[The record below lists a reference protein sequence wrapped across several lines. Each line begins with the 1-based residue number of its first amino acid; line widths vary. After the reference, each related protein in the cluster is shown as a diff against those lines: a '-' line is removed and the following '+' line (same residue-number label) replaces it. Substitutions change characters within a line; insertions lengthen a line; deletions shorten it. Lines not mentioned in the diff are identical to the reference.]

1 MHRHAAL
8 CLSFASLAFLL
19 SLPCPAAVSHGFR
32 VPEGFEVSLYAGDD
46 LAHDIFSMTTDAKGR
61 IVVAG
66 KDYVKILHDTDGDGK
81 ADQATLFVKAS
92 KSGAHGLY
100 FDGHDLIMNGDG
112 GIRRWR
118 DTDGDGV
125 ADGEPEFWL
134 RTERDGEHSANGIVK
149 GPDGW
154 FYLICGNDAG
164 ISREHAKLPGSPVKQ
179 VNAGALVRI
188 SPDGKTSE
196 VLAHG
201 FRNPY
206 DLDFHPF
213 GNVFTYDADGERDHH
228 LPWYSGTRMFDIA
241 IGAHHGWVLKGWSHA
256 WNRPP
261 AWPDNTE
268 RLWEVGR
275 GSPTGVFVYRHRAFP
290 EHYRNSLFSIC
301 WTYGRIYHF
310 PLTRRGSTFDTQ
322 MEIFMETAGD
332 TGFAPVDAVVGPN
345 GDLFV
350 AIGGRGTIGSV
361 FRVKY
366 REGDTPVP
374 RARAGGLHPPPVGPS
389 NSKGGAPQSSGQ
401 ALREVLSAPQ
411 PLASWSRAKWVPQA
425 KELGSDAFSE
435 AIENEALP
443 VLERIRAVEISVEL
457 FGGIDPRIVRR
468 NLGINWTWS
477 QPSELAARIVWAL
490 SLGAGGYSTR
500 DGQHVAMQIPTPHIT
515 DYDFG
520 NFVSTFEVRDGL
532 AAATRSSDPRI
543 ARAGW
548 EAILRWPNY
557 GLWNDTNS
565 PGHYGL
571 LDFWARVKP
580 DWYRGLNSNDRRVR
594 TATVLAARSP
604 AFTNFTNTPVPRQ
617 LTERQR
623 LGILRIYGPERSDD
637 PNWQSH
643 YFNNATFVAATS
655 RDPVTRLDA
664 VRLLQLGLGDVKLVQ
679 DKPDTY
685 DGFVASK
692 TEDIPT
698 PLRQHVVERL
708 SPAFPSGH
716 ADLDRELGRLL
727 AMLSADAPGLLE
739 RVSTKLTDTSPVED
753 DIHYLMI
760 VARLPGPR
768 SIEFSVHIARAV
780 AGLHHKMQADKKEPS
795 TYWPVRVADMFSR
808 LLERDAKLDA
818 ALVAA
823 PNFGLPDHALFAR
836 RFEKSEH
843 PYAARVLLAALR
855 SGAGVPPA
863 SPGVPPANS
872 PPAPLACTSEL
883 IAFLAVLPDAD
894 LFPALRQQ
902 WPHARLQ
909 DAILR
914 VLARAPQAED
924 RERFLAALGSFQP
937 AVVELAAKSL
947 AKLDGEATPKELG
960 TALASL
966 RRHCAAPKE
975 KAARTALA
983 ELLAKWS
990 GRSFAVTESGDLMKA
1005 YAAWFEW
1012 FAHAHPAAAK
1022 ELLGGDED
1030 TAAFLKRL
1038 PTIAW
1043 DSGDAT
1049 KGQRLYEERMCHRCH
1064 STSTRIGP
1072 DLTGVASRLSREDL
1086 FIAIL
1091 DPSRDISPTYLPKQ
1105 LTTKSGG
1112 SYTGF
1117 LVYDSPTAKLIQ
1129 TGPDTT
1135 VRITGDEVTSVTD
1148 TRVSLM
1154 PVGLLSGLKDT
1165 EVADFYAFLKTLKK

>member
-1 MHRHAAL
+1 MHRSATIDRL
-8 CLSFASLAFLL
+8 LLASSTLLLVLA
-19 SLPCPAAVSHGFR
+19 LPCSAAVSHGFR

-46 LAHDIFSMTTDAKGR
+46 LAHDIFSMTTDARGR
-61 IVVAG
+61 IAVAG

-81 ADQATLFVKAS
+81 ADKATLFVKAS
-92 KSGAHGLY
+92 KTGAHGMY
-100 FDGHDLIMNGDG
+100 FDGNDLIMNGDG

-125 ADGEPEFWL
+125 ADGEPEFWF

-164 ISREHAKLPGSPVKQ
+164 ISAEHAKLPGSPIKQ

-206 DLDFHPF
+206 DLDFHPL
-213 GNVFTYDADGERDHH
+213 GQVFTYDADGERDHH
-228 LPWYSGTRMFDIA
+228 LPWYAGTRIFDIA
-241 IGAHHGWVLKGWSHA
+241 TGAHHGWVLKGWGHA

-290 EHYRNSLFSIC
+290 ARYRDGLFAIC

-310 PLTRRGSTFDTQ
+310 PLTRRGSTFDTK

-332 TGFAPVDAVVGPN
+332 TGFAPVDAVVGPD

-361 FRVKY
+361 FRVHYTGKL
-366 REGDTPVP
+366 PVEKP
-374 RARAGGLHPPPVGPS
+374 ATDP
-389 NSKGGAPQSSGQ
+389 
-401 ALREVLSAPQ
+401 LRQVLSAPQ
-411 PLASWSRAKWVPQA
+411 PLASWSRAKWVPLA
-425 KELGSDAFSE
+425 KQLGSGAFSD
-435 AIENEALP
+435 AIENESLP
-443 VLERIRAVEISVEL
+443 LLERIRAVEISVEL
-457 FGGIDPRIVRR
+457 FGGVYPKIVRKLIDI
-468 NLGINWTWS
+468 NGINGTWW
-477 QPSELAARIVWAL
+477 QPSELGARLVWAL
-490 SLGAGGYSTR
+490 SLGPGSYSTR
-500 DGQHVAMQIPTPHIT
+500 DGQHIAMQIPNRQIA
-515 DYDFG
+515 DYDWE
-520 NFVSTFEVRDGL
+520 NFEETYPVRDGL
-532 AAATRSSDPRI
+532 AAATRSPDPRI

-565 PGHYGL
+565 LGHYDL
-571 LDFWARVKP
+571 FNTWSRVQPEP
-580 DWYRGLNSNDRRVR
+580 DWYRGLNSDDRRVR

-604 AFTNFTNTPVPRQ
+604 AFTNFVNTPVPRQ

-623 LGILRIYGPERSDD
+623 LGILRIYGPERGDD
-637 PNWQSH
+637 PNWQTH
-643 YFNNATFVAATS
+643 YFNNAAFVAATS

-664 VRLLQLGLGDVKLVQ
+664 VRLLQLGLGDVKLMQ

-698 PLRQHVVERL
+698 PLRQHVIERL
-708 SPAFPSGH
+708 SPAFPTGH

-727 AMLSADAPGLLE
+727 GMLSADSPGLLE
-739 RVSTKLTDTSPVED
+739 RVAAKLTDSSTVED
-753 DIHYLMI
+753 DIHYLM
-760 VARLPGPR
+760 VAARLQGPR
-768 SIEFSVHIARAV
+768 PIEVSIRVARAV
-780 AGLHHKMQADKKEPS
+780 AGLHQKMLADKKEPS
-795 TYWPVRVADMFSR
+795 RFWPVRVADMFSR
-808 LLERDAKLDA
+808 LLERDAKLAA
-818 ALVAA
+818 ALVASS
-823 PNFGLPDHALFAR
+823 NFGLPDHALFAQ
-836 RFEKSEH
+836 RFENPEQ
-843 PYAARVLLAALR
+843 PDAARRLLI
-855 SGAGVPPA
+855 
-863 SPGVPPANS
+863 
-872 PPAPLACTSEL
+872 APQWSSEL
-883 IAFLAVLPDAD
+883 VAFLAVLPDAE

-902 WPHARLQ
+902 WSQASLQ
-909 DAILR
+909 DALLR
-914 VLARAPQAED
+914 VFARNPLQDD
-924 RERFLAALGSFQP
+924 RARFVTALGSFQP
-937 AVVELAAKSL
+937 AVVEIAAKSL
-947 AKLDGEATPKELG
+947 AKLDGEASPKELAA
-960 TALASL
+960 ALTSL

-975 KAARTALA
+975 KAARTALSD
-983 ELLAKWS
+983 LLAKWS
-990 GRSFAVTESGDLMKA
+990 GQSITITEAGDLVKA
-1005 YAAWFEW
+1005 YAPWFEW
-1012 FAHAHPAAAK
+1012 FAQAHPATAK

-1038 PTIAW
+1038 PSIAW
-1043 DSGDAT
+1043 DSGDA
-1049 KGQRLYEERMCHRCH
+1049 KRGQRLYEERMCHRCH

-1091 DPSRDISPTYLPKQ
+1091 DPSRDISPTYLPK
-1105 LTTKSGG
+1105 LVTTKSGG

-1117 LVYDSPTAKLIQ
+1117 MVYDSPTAKLVQ

-1135 VRITGDEVTSVTD
+1135 VRLLGDEVTGVVD

-1154 PVGLLSGLKDT
+1154 PTGLLAGLKDS
-1165 EVADFYAFLKTLKK
+1165 ELADFYAFLKTLRK

>member
-1 MHRHAAL
+1 MHRRAAL
-8 CLSFASLAFLL
+8 LLLL
-19 SLPCPAAVSHGFR
+19 SAFALPSSAAVSHGFR
-32 VPEGFEVSLYAGDD
+32 VPDGFEVSLYAGDD

-61 IVVAG
+61 LAVAG

-81 ADQATLFVKAS
+81 ADKATLFLKAS
-92 KSGAHGLY
+92 KSGAHGMY
-100 FDGHDLIMNGDG
+100 FDGPDLILNGDG

-125 ADGEPEFWL
+125 ADGEPELWL
-134 RTERDGEHSANGIVK
+134 RTERDGDHSANGIVK

-164 ISREHAKLPGSPVKQ
+164 ISSEHAKLPGSPIKQ

-206 DLDFHPF
+206 DLDFHPL
-213 GNVFTYDADGERDHH
+213 GQVFTYDADGERDHH
-228 LPWYSGTRMFDIA
+228 LPWYAGTRIFDIA
-241 IGAHHGWVLKGWSHA
+241 TGAHHGWVLKGWGHA

-275 GSPTGVFVYRHRAFP
+275 GSPTGVFVYRHRALP
-290 EHYRNSLFSIC
+290 ERYRDGLFAIC
-301 WTYGRIYHF
+301 WTYGRIYFF

-332 TGFAPVDAVVGPN
+332 TGFAPVDAVVGPD

-366 REGDTPVP
+366 TA
-374 RARAGGLHPPPVGPS
+374 ARAGDFQSPPVG
-389 NSKGGAPQSSGQ
+389 NSSSKSGDWKSP
-401 ALREVLSAPQ
+401 AHPLHEVLSAPQ
-411 PLASWSRAKWVPQA
+411 PLSSWSRAKWVPLA
-425 KELGSDAFSE
+425 KELGKPAFE
-435 AIENEALP
+435 QAALNKRLP
-443 VLERIRAVEISVEL
+443 LLERIRAVEVQVEL
-457 FGGIDPRIVRR
+457 FGGLSPE
-468 NLGINWTWS
+468 LGHK
-477 QPSELAARIVWAL
+477 LAASGEPELVARVAWAL
-490 SLGAGGYSTR
+490 ARSSE
-500 DGQHVAMQIPTPHIT
+500 P
-515 DYDFG
+515 
-520 NFVSTFEVRDGL
+520 S
-532 AAATRSSDPRI
+532 AAAILAELTLRDDPRI
-543 ARAGW
+543 ARAAW
-548 EAILRWPNY
+548 ESLQSVAADVRRLHSDSALRVPHSAFNQ
-557 GLWNDTNS
+557 S
-565 PGHYGL
+565 L
-571 LDFWARVKP
+571 LTSAATP
-580 DWYRGLNSNDRRVR
+580 DWFRGLNSDDRRVR
-594 TATVLAARSP
+594 TATVLAARAIGP
-604 AFTNFTNTPVPRQ
+604 EVFARTPLPRQ

-623 LGILRIYGPERSDD
+623 LGMLRIYGPARSDD

-643 YFNNATFVAATS
+643 YFNNAAFVAATS

-698 PLRQHVVERL
+698 PLRQHIVERL
-708 SPAFPSGH
+708 ASGFPSGDT
-716 ADLDRELGRLL
+716 DLDRELGRLL

-739 RVSTKLTDTSPVED
+739 RVTTKLTDSSPVED
-753 DIHYLMI
+753 DIHFLM
-760 VARLPGPR
+760 VAARLQGPR
-768 SIEFSVHIARAV
+768 PFEVSLRVARAV
-780 AGLHHKMQADKKEPS
+780 AGLQHKLLADKKEAS
-795 TYWPVRVADMFSR
+795 RFWPVRVADMFSR
-808 LLERDAKLDA
+808 LLQRDAKLAA
-818 ALVAA
+818 ALVAM
-823 PNFGLPDHALFAR
+823 PNFGLADHALFVQ
-836 RFEKSEH
+836 RFEKSEQ
-843 PYAARVLLAALR
+843 PAAARRLLAATAW
-855 SGAGVPPA
+855 S
-863 SPGVPPANS
+863 
-872 PPAPLACTSEL
+872 SEL
-883 IAFLAVLPDAD
+883 VAFLAVLPDAE

-902 WPHARLQ
+902 WPHSSLQ

-914 VLARAPQAED
+914 VLARAPQTED
-924 RERFLAALGSFQP
+924 RARFVTALGSFQP

-947 AKLDGEATPKELG
+947 VKLSGEATPKELAA
-960 TALASL
+960 ALTSL
-966 RRHCAAPKE
+966 RRHCSAPKE

-983 ELLAKWS
+983 DLLVKWS
-990 GRSFAVTESGDLMKA
+990 GQSIAVTETGDLVKA
-1005 YAAWFEW
+1005 YAPWFEW
-1012 FAHAHPAAAK
+1012 FAKTYPAAAK
-1022 ELLGGDED
+1022 QLLGGDED

-1038 PTIAW
+1038 PSIAW
-1043 DSGDAT
+1043 DSGDA
-1049 KGQRLYEERMCHRCH
+1049 KRGQQLYEERACHRCH

-1091 DPSRDISPTYLPKQ
+1091 DPSRDISPTYLPK
-1105 LTTKSGG
+1105 LVTTKFGG

-1117 LVYDSPTAKLIQ
+1117 MVYDSPTAKLVQ

-1135 VRITGDEVTSVTD
+1135 VRLLGDEVTGVAD

-1154 PVGLLSGLKDT
+1154 PTGLLTGLKDG

>member
-1 MHRHAAL
+1 MHRCATR
-8 CLSFASLAFLL
+8 CLSLVLPAILLLA
-19 SLPCPAAVSHGFR
+19 LPCPAAVSHGFR
-32 VPEGFEVSLYAGDD
+32 VPDGFEVSLYAGDD

-92 KSGAHGLY
+92 KTGAHGMY
-100 FDGHDLIMNGDG
+100 FDGTDLLMNGDG

-164 ISREHAKLPGSPVKQ
+164 ISAEHAKLPGSPIKQ

-206 DLDFHPF
+206 DIDFHPL
-213 GNVFTYDADGERDHH
+213 GQVFTYDADGERDHH

-241 IGAHHGWVLKGWSHA
+241 TGAHHGWVLKGWGHA

-290 EHYRNSLFSIC
+290 ARYRDGLFAIC
-301 WTYGRIYHF
+301 WTFGRIYFF

-332 TGFAPVDAVVGPN
+332 TGFAPVDAVVGPD

-366 REGDTPVP
+366 T
-374 RARAGGLHPPPVGPS
+374 ASRAGDFQSPPMS
-389 NSKGGAPQSSGQ
+389 NSSSKSGDWKSPAQ
-401 ALREVLSAPQ
+401 PLRQVLSAPQ
-411 PLASWSRAKWVPQA
+411 PLSSWSRAKWVPLAKTLGRPAFEQA
-425 KELGSDAFSE
+425 ALNRKL
-435 AIENEALP
+435 ALP
-443 VLERIRAVEISVEL
+443 ERIRAVEVQVEL
-457 FGGIDPRIVRR
+457 FDGLSGDIARK
-468 NLGINWTWS
+468 
-477 QPSELAARIVWAL
+477 LAASGEPELIARVAWAL
-490 SLGAGGYSTR
+490 ARSTDANSAAKLLADLTHR
-500 DGQHVAMQIPTPHIT
+500 D
-515 DYDFG
+515 
-520 NFVSTFEVRDGL
+520 
-532 AAATRSSDPRI
+532 DPRI
-543 ARAGW
+543 ARAAW
-548 EAILRWPNY
+548 ESLISVGAEVRRLHSNPELNQ
-557 GLWNDTNS
+557 S
-565 PGHYGL
+565 L
-571 LDFWARVKP
+571 LTSAPTP
-580 DWYRGLNSNDRRVR
+580 DWYRGLNSDDRRVR
-594 TATVLAARSP
+594 SATVLAARAHAVPAASSRRPDAANADAQSNAPDGDKMSP
-604 AFTNFTNTPVPRQ
+604 ALAPALTPFSRTPLPRQ

-623 LGILRIYGPERSDD
+623 LGILRIYGPERGDD
-637 PNWQSH
+637 PNWQTH

-698 PLRQHVVERL
+698 PLREHVVERL
-708 SPAFPSGH
+708 APAFPSG
-716 ADLDRELGRLL
+716 DGDFDRELGRLL
-727 AMLSADAPGLLE
+727 AMLSANAPGLLE
-739 RVSTKLTDTSPVED
+739 RVATKLTDTSPIED
-753 DIHYLMI
+753 DIHFLM
-760 VARLPGPR
+760 VAARLQGPR
-768 SIEFSVHIARAV
+768 SFEVSIRVARAV
-780 AGLHHKMQADKKEPS
+780 AGLQHKMLADKKEPS
-795 TYWPVRVADMFSR
+795 RFWPVRVADMFSR
-808 LLERDAKLDA
+808 LMERDAKLDA
-818 ALVAA
+818 ALVAS
-823 PNFGLPDHALFAR
+823 PNFGLPDHALFAQ
-836 RFEKSEH
+836 RFEKSEQ
-843 PYAARVLLAALR
+843 PDAARRLLAAP
-855 SGAGVPPA
+855 SW
-863 SPGVPPANS
+863 
-872 PPAPLACTSEL
+872 TSEL
-883 IAFLAVLPDAD
+883 VAFLAVLPDAE

-902 WPHARLQ
+902 WPQASLQ
-909 DAILR
+909 DSLIR
-914 VLARAPQAED
+914 VLARNPQPED
-924 RERFLAALGSFQP
+924 RARFLTALGSFQSG
-937 AVVELAAKSL
+937 VVELAAKSL
-947 AKLDGEATPKELG
+947 AKLDGAASPKELAA
-960 TALASL
+960 ALASL
-966 RRHCAAPKE
+966 RRHCAAPRE
-975 KAARTALA
+975 KAARSALA
-983 ELLAKWS
+983 DLIAKWS
-990 GRSFAVTESGDLMKA
+990 GQSFAVTEAGDLVKA
-1005 YAAWFEW
+1005 YAPWFEW
-1012 FAHAHPAAAK
+1012 FAREHPAAAK

-1038 PTIAW
+1038 PAIAW
-1043 DSGDAT
+1043 DAGDARR
-1049 KGQRLYEERMCHRCH
+1049 GQQLYEERACHRCH

-1072 DLTGVASRLSREDL
+1072 DLTGVASRLSRDDL

-1091 DPSRDISPTYLPKQ
+1091 DPSRDISPTYLPKL
-1105 LTTKSGG
+1105 LTTKSGAT
-1112 SYTGF
+1112 YTGF
-1117 LVYDSPTAKLIQ
+1117 MVYDAPTAKLVQ

-1135 VRITGDEVTSVTD
+1135 VRLTGDEVVSVAD

-1154 PVGLLSGLKDT
+1154 PTGLLNGLKDS
-1165 EVADFYAFLKTLKK
+1165 EVADFYAFLKTLRK

>member
-1 MHRHAAL
+1 MHRHAAFL
-8 CLSFASLAFLL
+8 LLLLAFA
-19 SLPCPAAVSHGFR
+19 LPCPAAVSHGFR
-32 VPEGFEVSLYAGDD
+32 VPNGFEVSLYAGDD
-46 LAHDIFSMTTDAKGR
+46 LAHDIFSMNTDARGR

-66 KDYVKILHDTDGDGK
+66 KEYVKILHDTDGDGK
-81 ADQATLFVKAS
+81 ADKATLFVKAS
-92 KSGAHGLY
+92 KSGAHGMY
-100 FDGHDLIMNGDG
+100 FDGNDLIMNGDNG
-112 GIRRWR
+112 VRRWR

-164 ISREHAKLPGSPVKQ
+164 ISAEHARLPGSPIKQ

-206 DLDFHPF
+206 DIDFHPL
-213 GNVFTYDADGERDHH
+213 GQVFTYDADGERDHH

-241 IGAHHGWVLKGWSHA
+241 TGAHHGWVLKGWGHA

-290 EHYRNSLFSIC
+290 ARYRDGLFAIC
-301 WTYGRIYHF
+301 WTFGRIYFF
-310 PLTRRGSTFDTQ
+310 PLTRRGSTFDTR

-332 TGFAPVDAVVGPN
+332 TGFAPVDAVVGPD

-366 REGDTPVP
+366 
-374 RARAGGLHPPPVGPS
+374 AGKLPAEKLATDP
-389 NSKGGAPQSSGQ
+389 
-401 ALREVLSAPQ
+401 LRQVLSAPQ
-411 PLASWSRAKWVPQA
+411 PLSSWSRTKWVPLA
-425 KELGSDAFSE
+425 KELGRAAFE
-435 AIENEALP
+435 QAALNRK
-443 VLERIRAVEISVEL
+443 LLLSERIRAVEVLVEL
-457 FGGIDPRIVRR
+457 FAGVSPELGRKLAASNEPELIARVAWAMARSSDANVAASLLADLTHRDDPRITRAAWESLISLAPGFSRVEASGDDEKPFKRF
-468 NLGINWTWS
+468 
-477 QPSELAARIVWAL
+477 PS
-490 SLGAGGYSTR
+490 GASGNTGLKPGANER
-500 DGQHVAMQIPTPHIT
+500 TP
-515 DYDFG
+515 
-520 NFVSTFEVRDGL
+520 S
-532 AAATRSSDPRI
+532 
-543 ARAGW
+543 
-548 EAILRWPNY
+548 
-557 GLWNDTNS
+557 
-565 PGHYGL
+565 
-571 LDFWARVKP
+571 P
-580 DWYRGLNSNDRRVR
+580 DWYRGLNSDDRRVR
-594 TATVLAARSP
+594 AATALAARAIGTEVFSR
-604 AFTNFTNTPVPRQ
+604 TPLPRQ

-623 LGILRIYGPERSDD
+623 LGILRIYGPERADD
-637 PNWQSH
+637 PNWQAH

-708 SPAFPSGH
+708 APAFPSGD

-727 AMLSADAPGLLE
+727 AMLSANASGLPE
-739 RVSTKLTDTSPVED
+739 RVATKLTYTSPVEE
-753 DIHYLMI
+753 DIHFLM
-760 VARLPGPR
+760 VAARLPGPR
-768 SIEFSVHIARAV
+768 PVEVSQRVASIV
-780 AGLHHKMQADKKEPS
+780 ASLHHKLRNDKKEPS
-795 TYWPVRVADMFSR
+795 RFWPARVADMFTR
-808 LLERDAKLDA
+808 LLERDPALA
-818 ALVAA
+818 AATQTSV
-823 PNFGLPDHALFAR
+823 PNFSLAEHALFVE
-836 RFEKSEH
+836 RFDRAEQ
-843 PYAARVLLAALR
+843 PAAARLLL
-855 SGAGVPPA
+855 GARDWTA
-863 SPGVPPANS
+863 
-872 PPAPLACTSEL
+872 EL
-883 IAFLAVLPDAD
+883 VTFLGVLPDAE
-894 LFPALRQQ
+894 LFPALRQK
-902 WPHARLQ
+902 WSHASLQ
-909 DAILR
+909 DAIAR
-914 VLARAPQAED
+914 VLARSPQGED
-924 RERFLAALGSFQP
+924 RARFVTALGSFQP

-947 AKLDGEATPKELG
+947 AKLDGEASAKELAA
-960 TALASL
+960 ALTSL
-966 RRHCAAPKE
+966 RRHCAAPRE

-983 ELLAKWS
+983 DLLARWS
-990 GRSFAVTESGDLMKA
+990 GQSIATTESGDLVKA
-1005 YAAWFEW
+1005 YTPWFEW
-1012 FAHAHPAAAK
+1012 FAKAHPATAK

-1038 PTIAW
+1038 PAIAW
-1043 DSGDAT
+1043 DAGDA
-1049 KGQRLYEERMCHRCH
+1049 KRGQRLYEERMCHRCH

-1086 FIAIL
+1086 FLAIL
-1091 DPSRDISPTYLPKQ
+1091 DPSRDISPTYLPKL
-1105 LTTKSGG
+1105 LTTKSGAT
-1112 SYTGF
+1112 YTGF
-1117 LVYDSPTAKLIQ
+1117 MVYDAPTAKLVQ

-1135 VRITGDEVTSVTD
+1135 IRLTGDEVTSVTD

-1154 PVGLLSGLKDT
+1154 PTGLLNGLKDA

>member
-1 MHRHAAL
+1 MHRRA
-8 CLSFASLAFLL
+8 AFLL
-19 SLPCPAAVSHGFR
+19 LLLAVALPCPAAVSHGFR
-32 VPEGFEVSLYAGDD
+32 VPDGFEVSLYAGDD

-61 IVVAG
+61 IVVAS
-66 KDYVKILHDTDGDGK
+66 KEYVKILHDTNGDGK
-81 ADQATLFVKAS
+81 ADKATLFVKAS
-92 KSGAHGLY
+92 KTGAHGMY
-100 FDGHDLIMNGDG
+100 FDGNDLIMNGDG

-164 ISREHAKLPGSPVKQ
+164 ISAEHAKLPGSPIKQ

-206 DLDFHPF
+206 DIDFHPL
-213 GNVFTYDADGERDHH
+213 GQVFTYDADGERDHH

-241 IGAHHGWVLKGWSHA
+241 TGAHHGWVLKGWGHA

-261 AWPDNTE
+261 VWSDNTE

-290 EHYRNSLFSIC
+290 ARYRDGLFAIC
-301 WTYGRIYHF
+301 WTFGRIYFF

-332 TGFAPVDAVVGPN
+332 TGFAPVDAVVGPD

-361 FRVKY
+361 FRVHY
-366 REGDTPVP
+366 
-374 RARAGGLHPPPVGPS
+374 AGKLPAEKLANDPLH
-389 NSKGGAPQSSGQ
+389 Q
-401 ALREVLSAPQ
+401 VLSAPQ
-411 PLASWSRAKWVPQA
+411 PLASWSRAKWVPLA
-425 KELGSDAFSE
+425 KELGQAAFEE
-435 AIENEALP
+435 AALNKKLP
-443 VLERIRAVEISVEL
+443 LAERIRAVEVLAEL
-457 FGGIDPRIVRR
+457 FDGV
-468 NLGINWTWS
+468 TT
-477 QPSELAARIVWAL
+477 ELARKLTTSNEPELIARVAWAL
-490 SLGAGGYSTR
+490 ARSN
-500 DGQHVAMQIPTPHIT
+500 DP
-515 DYDFG
+515 
-520 NFVSTFEVRDGL
+520 
-532 AAATRSSDPRI
+532 AAATVLASLTQRDDPRI
-543 ARAGW
+543 ARAAW
-548 EAILRWPNY
+548 EALISIPA
-557 GLWNDTNS
+557 GK
-565 PGHYGL
+565 
-571 LDFWARVKP
+571 AKP
-580 DWYRGLNSNDRRVR
+580 DWYRGLNSDDRRVR
-594 TATVLAARSP
+594 TATVLAARAIGTE
-604 AFTNFTNTPVPRQ
+604 AFARTPPPRQ

-623 LGILRIYGPERSDD
+623 LGTLRIYGPERSDD

-643 YFNNATFVAATS
+643 YFNSATFVAATS

-708 SPAFPSGH
+708 APAFPSGD

-727 AMLSADAPGLLE
+727 AMLSANAPSLLE
-739 RVSTKLTDTSPVED
+739 RVATKLTDTSPVED
-753 DIHYLMI
+753 DIHFLM
-760 VARLPGPR
+760 VAARLQGPR
-768 SIEFSVHIARAV
+768 SFEVSIRVARAV
-780 AGLHHKMQADKKEPS
+780 AGLQHKMLADKKEPS
-795 TYWPVRVADMFSR
+795 RFWPVRVADMFSR
-808 LLERDAKLDA
+808 LMERDAKLDA
-818 ALVAA
+818 ALVAS
-823 PNFGLPDHALFAR
+823 PNFGLPDHALFAQ
-836 RFEKSEH
+836 RFEKSEQ
-843 PYAARVLLAALR
+843 PDAARKLLAAQNWT
-855 SGAGVPPA
+855 G
-863 SPGVPPANS
+863 
-872 PPAPLACTSEL
+872 EL
-883 IAFLAVLPDAD
+883 VVFLAVLPDAE

-902 WPHARLQ
+902 WPQASLQ
-909 DAILR
+909 DALLR
-914 VLARAPQAED
+914 VLARSPQAED
-924 RERFLAALGSFQP
+924 RARFVTALGSFQP

-947 AKLDGEATPKELG
+947 AKLDGEASTKELAA
-960 TALASL
+960 ALTSL
-966 RRHCAAPKE
+966 RRHCAAPRE
-975 KAARTALA
+975 KATRTALA
-983 ELLAKWS
+983 DLLTKWS
-990 GRSFAVTESGDLMKA
+990 GQSIAITESGDLVKA
-1005 YAAWFEW
+1005 YAPWSEW
-1012 FAHAHPAAAK
+1012 FAKAHPATAK

-1038 PTIAW
+1038 PVIAW
-1043 DSGDAT
+1043 DSGDV
-1049 KGQRLYEERMCHRCH
+1049 KRGQRLYEERMCHRCH

-1091 DPSRDISPTYLPKQ
+1091 DPSRDISPTYLPKL
-1105 LTTKSGG
+1105 LTTKSGAT
-1112 SYTGF
+1112 YTGF
-1117 LVYDSPTAKLIQ
+1117 MVYDAPTAKLVQ

-1135 VRITGDEVTSVTD
+1135 VRLTGDDVTSVVD

-1154 PVGLLSGLKDT
+1154 PTGLLNGLKDG

>member
-1 MHRHAAL
+1 MHRRAAL
-8 CLSFASLAFLL
+8 LLLFVAFA
-19 SLPCPAAVSHGFR
+19 LPGSAAVSHGFR

-46 LAHDIFSMTTDAKGR
+46 LAHDIFSMTTDTKGR

-66 KDYVKILHDTDGDGK
+66 KEYVKILHDTDDDGK
-81 ADQATLFVKAS
+81 ADKATVFVKAS
-92 KSGAHGLY
+92 KTGAHGMY
-100 FDGHDLIMNGDG
+100 FDGNDLIMNGDG

-118 DTDGDGV
+118 DTDGDGA

-164 ISREHAKLPGSPVKQ
+164 ISTEHAKLPGSPIKQ

-206 DLDFHPF
+206 DIDFHPL
-213 GNVFTYDADGERDHH
+213 GQVFTYDADGERDHH

-241 IGAHHGWVLKGWSHA
+241 TGAHHGWVLKGWGHA

-290 EHYRNSLFSIC
+290 ARYRDGLFAIC
-301 WTYGRIYHF
+301 WTFGRIYFF

-361 FRVKY
+361 FRVK
-366 REGDTPVP
+366 
-374 RARAGGLHPPPVGPS
+374 AIKGP
-389 NSKGGAPQSSGQ
+389 K
-401 ALREVLSAPQ
+401 EVLSLGMTTPATLAVQAPQ
-411 PLASWSRAKWVPQA
+411 PLSSWSRAKWIPQA
-425 KELGSDAFSE
+425 REAGPKAF
-435 AIENEALP
+435 
-443 VLERIRAVEISVEL
+443 ERICLTRTWPQAWRLRSLEIMVEV
-457 FGGIDPRIVRR
+457 FGGITPEFARKFESDPDPEV
-468 NLGINWTWS
+468 S
-477 QPSELAARIVWAL
+477 ARVVWAASHSPDSDAMRRFL
-490 SLGAGGYSTR
+490 ADMTR
-500 DGQHVAMQIPTPHIT
+500 QDDA
-515 DYDFG
+515 
-520 NFVSTFEVRDGL
+520 
-532 AAATRSSDPRI
+532 RI
-543 ARAGW
+543 ARATW
-548 EAILRWPNY
+548 ESLISIAP
-557 GLWNDTNS
+557 
-565 PGHYGL
+565 P
-571 LDFWARVKP
+571 AEAKP
-580 DWYRGLNSNDRRVR
+580 EWYRGLNSDDRRVR
-594 TATVLAARSP
+594 TATVLAARS
-604 AFTNFTNTPVPRQ
+604 AGSTSFASATVPRQ

-623 LGILRIYGPERSDD
+623 LGFLRIYGPERADD
-637 PNWQSH
+637 PNWQTH

-708 SPAFPSGH
+708 APAFPSGD

-727 AMLSADAPGLLE
+727 AMLSANAPGLLE
-739 RVSTKLTDTSPVED
+739 RVSAKLTDHSPVED
-753 DIHYLMI
+753 GIHFLM
-760 VARLPGPR
+760 VAARLQGPR
-768 SIEFSVHIARAV
+768 SLEVSIRVARTV
-780 AGLHHKMQADKKEPS
+780 AGLQHKMLADKKEPS
-795 TYWPVRVADMFSR
+795 RFWPVRVADMFSR

-818 ALVAA
+818 ALVAS
-823 PNFGLPDHALFAR
+823 PNFGLPDHALFAQ
-836 RFEKSEH
+836 RFEKSEQLD
-843 PYAARVLLAALR
+843 AARRLLAA
-855 SGAGVPPA
+855 PQW
-863 SPGVPPANS
+863 
-872 PPAPLACTSEL
+872 TSEL
-883 IAFLAVLPDAD
+883 ITFLAVLPDAE

-902 WPHARLQ
+902 WPHATLQ
-909 DAILR
+909 DAIIR
-914 VLARAPQAED
+914 ALARNPQPDD
-924 RERFLAALGSFQP
+924 RARFVAALGSFQP
-937 AVVELAAKSL
+937 AIVELAAKSL
-947 AKLDGEATPKELG
+947 ARLEGEASPTELAA
-960 TALASL
+960 ALTSL
-966 RRHCAAPKE
+966 HRHCAAPRE
-975 KAARTALA
+975 KAARNALA

-990 GRSFAVTESGDLMKA
+990 SQSITVTETGDLAKV
-1005 YAAWFEW
+1005 YAPWFEW
-1012 FAHAHPAAAK
+1012 FAKAHPATAK

-1038 PTIAW
+1038 PAVAW
-1043 DSGDAT
+1043 DSGDA
-1049 KGQRLYEERMCHRCH
+1049 KRGQQLYEERMCHRCH

-1091 DPSRDISPTYLPKQ
+1091 DPSRDISPTYLPKL
-1105 LTTKSGG
+1105 LTTKSGTT
-1112 SYTGF
+1112 YTGF
-1117 LVYDSPTAKLIQ
+1117 LVYDAPTAKLVQ

-1135 VRITGDEVTSVTD
+1135 VRLTGDEVTSVTD

-1154 PVGLLSGLKDT
+1154 PTGLLNGLKDS
-1165 EVADFYAFLKTLKK
+1165 EVADFYAFLKTLRK

>member
-1 MHRHAAL
+1 MHRHAAF
-8 CLSFASLAFLL
+8 CLSLASSASLLL
-19 SLPCPAAVSHGFR
+19 TLPCPAAVSQGFR
-32 VPEGFEVSLYAGDD
+32 VPDGFEVSLYAGDD
-46 LAHDIFSMTTDAKGR
+46 LAHDIFSMTTDSKGR

-81 ADQATLFVKAS
+81 ADKATLFVKAS
-92 KSGAHGLY
+92 KSGAHGMY
-100 FDGHDLIMNGDG
+100 FDGNDLIMNGDG

-164 ISREHAKLPGSPVKQ
+164 ISSEHAKLPGSPIKQ

-206 DLDFHPF
+206 DLDFHPL
-213 GNVFTYDADGERDHH
+213 GHVFTYDADGERDHH

-241 IGAHHGWVLKGWSHA
+241 TGAHHGWVLKGWGHA

-268 RLWEVGR
+268 RLWEIGR

-290 EHYRNSLFSIC
+290 ERYRDGLFAIC
-301 WTYGRIYHF
+301 WTYGRIYFF

-322 MEIFMETAGD
+322 MEVFMETAGD
-332 TGFAPVDAVVGPN
+332 TGFAPVDAVVGPD

-366 REGDTPVP
+366 SAALAGDFQT
-374 RARAGGLHPPPVGPS
+374 PPVG
-389 NSKGGAPQSSGQ
+389 NSSAKSGDWKLPAQ
-401 ALREVLSAPQ
+401 PLREVLAAPQ
-411 PLASWSRAKWVPQA
+411 PLASWSRAKWVPLA
-425 KELGSDAFSE
+425 KELGEDAFNQALRDDS
-435 AIENEALP
+435 LP
-443 VLERIRAVEISVEL
+443 VAERIRAVEVLVEV
-457 FGGIDPRIVRR
+457 FGSLHPAHAAPFAS
-468 NLGINWTWS
+468 NKQS
-477 QPSELAARIVWAL
+477 PPELVARTAWAL
-490 SLGAGGYSTR
+490 SKGPDSFERRDLLAYLTGDKDPRVARAAWEGIISRPNFAPWAKAHEQMELSSTR
-500 DGQHVAMQIPTPHIT
+500 
-515 DYDFG
+515 
-520 NFVSTFEVRDGL
+520 R
-532 AAATRSSDPRI
+532 
-543 ARAGW
+543 W
-548 EAILRWPNY
+548 EKL
-557 GLWNDTNS
+557 S
-565 PGHYGL
+565 
-571 LDFWARVKP
+571 P
-580 DWYRGLNSNDRRVR
+580 DWYRGLDSNDRRVR
-594 TATVLAARSP
+594 AATAIAARERGMES
-604 AFTNFTNTPVPRQ
+604 FSKTPQPRQ

-623 LGILRIYGPERSDD
+623 LGILRIYGTERSDE
-637 PNWQSH
+637 PNWQTH
-643 YFNNATFVAATS
+643 YFNNAAFVAATS

-708 SPAFPSGH
+708 APAFPSED
-716 ADLDRELGRLL
+716 ADLDRELSRLL
-727 AMLSADAPGLLE
+727 AMLSAEAPGLLE
-739 RVSTKLTDTSPVED
+739 RVTTKLTDTSPVED
-753 DIHYLMI
+753 DIHFLM
-760 VARLPGPR
+760 VTARLPSPR
-768 SIEFSVHIARAV
+768 NADNTARIAQAV
-780 AGLHHKMQADKKEPS
+780 AGLHHKMIADKKEPS
-795 TYWPVRVADMFSR
+795 TFWPVRVANMFSR
-808 LLERDAKLDA
+808 LLERDAQLGPVLIGSLA
-818 ALVAA
+818 
-823 PNFGLPDHALFAR
+823 FSRPDHSLFA
-836 RFEKSEH
+836 
-843 PYAARVLLAALR
+843 ARLPNDQIPLAADALLKRTTFFR
-855 SGAGVPPA
+855 SAFTRGTFSGFEW
-863 SPGVPPANS
+863 
-872 PPAPLACTSEL
+872 TSEFVT
-883 IAFLAVLPDAD
+883 FLGCLPDAE

-902 WPHARLQ
+902 WPHVSLQ
-909 DAILR
+909 DSITR
-914 VLARAPQAED
+914 QLARAPQAED
-924 RERFLAALGSFQP
+924 RARFVTALGSFQP
-937 AVVELAAKSL
+937 AVVELTAKSL
-947 AKLDGEATPKELG
+947 AKLGGDATPKELAA
-960 TALASL
+960 ALTSL
-966 RRHCAAPKE
+966 RRHCSAPKD

-983 ELLAKWS
+983 NLLAKWS
-990 GRSFAVTESGDLMKA
+990 GQSFKVTEAGDLMKA
-1005 YAAWFEW
+1005 YAPWFEW
-1012 FAHAHPAAAK
+1012 FAQAHPTAAK

-1038 PTIAW
+1038 PAIAW
-1043 DSGDAT
+1043 DSGDA
-1049 KGQRLYEERMCHRCH
+1049 KRGQQLYEERACHRCH

-1091 DPSRDISPTYLPKQ
+1091 DPSRDISPTYLPK
-1105 LTTKSGG
+1105 LVTTKSGG

-1117 LVYDSPTAKLIQ
+1117 MVYDSPTAKLVQ

-1135 VRITGDEVTSVTD
+1135 VRLLGDEVTSMVD

-1154 PVGLLSGLKDT
+1154 PTGLLAGLKDS
-1165 EVADFYAFLKTLKK
+1165 ELAEFYAFLKTLRK

>member
-1 MHRHAAL
+1 MHRRAAL
-8 CLSFASLAFLL
+8 CLLSAALA
-19 SLPCPAAVSHGFR
+19 LPCSAAVSHGFR
-32 VPEGFEVSLYAGDD
+32 VPDGFEVSLYAGDD

-61 IVVAG
+61 IAVAG
-66 KDYVKILHDTDGDGK
+66 KDYVKILHDTDSDGK
-81 ADQATLFVKAS
+81 ADKATLFVKAS
-92 KSGAHGLY
+92 KTGAHGMY
-100 FDGHDLIMNGDG
+100 FDGPDLILNGDG

-164 ISREHAKLPGSPVKQ
+164 ISAEHAKLPGSPIKQ

-206 DLDFHPF
+206 DLDFHPL
-213 GNVFTYDADGERDHH
+213 GHVFTYDADGERDHH
-228 LPWYSGTRMFDIA
+228 LPWYSGTRIFDIA
-241 IGAHHGWVLKGWSHA
+241 TGAHHGWVLKGWGHA

-290 EHYRNSLFSIC
+290 ERYRDGLFSIC
-301 WTYGRIYHF
+301 WTYGRIYFF

-332 TGFAPVDAVVGPN
+332 TGFAPVDAVVGPD

-366 REGDTPVP
+366 TGKLTVEKPDNSP
-374 RARAGGLHPPPVGPS
+374 LH
-389 NSKGGAPQSSGQ
+389 Q
-401 ALREVLSAPQ
+401 VLAAPQ
-411 PLASWSRAKWVPQA
+411 PLASWSRAKWVPLA
-425 KELGSDAFSE
+425 KELGEAAFNKALSDDS
-435 AIENEALP
+435 LP
-443 VLERIRAVEISVEL
+443 VSERIRAVEVIVEV
-457 FGGIDPRIVRR
+457 FGSLHPAHAAPFAS
-468 NLGINWTWS
+468 NKLS
-477 QPSELAARIVWAL
+477 LPELVARTAWAL
-490 SLGAGGYSTR
+490 SKGPDSFERRDLLAYLTGDKDPRVARAAWEGIISRPNFGPWAKAHEPMELPSTR
-500 DGQHVAMQIPTPHIT
+500 
-515 DYDFG
+515 
-520 NFVSTFEVRDGL
+520 R
-532 AAATRSSDPRI
+532 
-543 ARAGW
+543 W
-548 EAILRWPNY
+548 EKL
-557 GLWNDTNS
+557 S
-565 PGHYGL
+565 
-571 LDFWARVKP
+571 P
-580 DWYRGLNSNDRRVR
+580 DWYRGLDSDDRRVR
-594 TATVLAARSP
+594 AAAAIAARERGMESFSKAP
-604 AFTNFTNTPVPRQ
+604 QPRQ

-623 LGILRIYGPERSDD
+623 LGILRIYGPERADD

-692 TEDIPT
+692 TESLPT

-708 SPAFPSGH
+708 APAFPSGD

-727 AMLSADAPGLLE
+727 GMLSADAPGLLE
-739 RVSTKLTDTSPVED
+739 RVTAKLTDTSPVED
-753 DIHYLMI
+753 DIHFLM
-760 VARLPGPR
+760 VAARLREP
-768 SIEFSVHIARAV
+768 SSFEVSLHVARAV
-780 AGLHHKMQADKKEPS
+780 ADLHHKMLAKKQEPS
-795 TYWPVRVADMFSR
+795 RFWPVRVADMFSR
-808 LLERDAKLDA
+808 LLERDAVLSV
-818 ALVAA
+818 ALIVS
-823 PNFGLPDHALFAR
+823 PNFDLPDHALFAQR
-836 RFEKSEH
+836 LNKAMQ
-843 PYAARVLLAALR
+843 PIAARKLVL
-855 SGAGVPPA
+855 
-863 SPGVPPANS
+863 
-872 PPAPLACTSEL
+872 APNWTSEL
-883 IAFLAVLPDAD
+883 IAFLAVLPDAE

-902 WPHARLQ
+902 WPHAGLQ
-909 DAILR
+909 DAITRL
-914 VLARAPQAED
+914 LARAPQKED
-924 RERFLAALGSFQP
+924 RERFVTALGSFQP
-937 AVVELAAKSL
+937 AVVEIAAKSL
-947 AKLDGEATPKELG
+947 TKLNSDAAPKEL
-960 TALASL
+960 AAVLASL
-966 RRHCAAPKE
+966 RRHCSAPRE
-975 KAARTALA
+975 KAARAALA
-983 ELLAKWS
+983 DLLAKWS
-990 GRSFAVTESGDLMKA
+990 GQSFAVTESGDLVKA

-1012 FAHAHPAAAK
+1012 FAKTHPTTAK

-1038 PTIAW
+1038 PVIAW
-1043 DSGDAT
+1043 DSGDA
-1049 KGQRLYEERMCHRCH
+1049 KIGQRLYEERACHRCH

-1072 DLTGVASRLSREDL
+1072 DLTGVTSRLSREDL
-1086 FIAIL
+1086 FVAIL
-1091 DPSRDISPTYLPKQ
+1091 DPSRDISPTYLPK
-1105 LTTKSGG
+1105 LVTTKSSG

-1117 LVYDSPTAKLIQ
+1117 MVYDSPTAKLVQ

-1135 VRITGDEVTSVTD
+1135 VRLLGEEVTGVVD

-1154 PVGLLSGLKDT
+1154 PTGLLNGLKDT
-1165 EVADFYAFLKTLKK
+1165 EIADFYAFLKTLKK